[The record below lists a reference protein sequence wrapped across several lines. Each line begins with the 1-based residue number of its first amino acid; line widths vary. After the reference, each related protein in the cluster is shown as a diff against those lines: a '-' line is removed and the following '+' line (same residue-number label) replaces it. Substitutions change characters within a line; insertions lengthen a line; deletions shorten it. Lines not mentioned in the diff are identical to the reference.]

1 MIEANMGKVRLNGK
15 PEVILAEFS
24 SIVCA
29 LYREMKIDKD
39 LIIKST
45 ELGFLTDEEI
55 VQERKRAEK
64 KFIDNVL
71 KDLFGANENE

>member
-1 MIEANMGKVRLNGK
+1 MIEANMGKVNLKGK
-15 PEVILAEFS
+15 TEVILAEFS
-24 SIVCA
+24 STVCA

-39 LIIKST
+39 LIIRAT

-55 VQERKRAEK
+55 VQERKKAEK
-64 KFIDNVL
+64 KFIENVL